1 LAAST
6 WQTKSDLF
14 KYPRISEQRRNMS
27 SGPPV
32 GELLPDAPPE
42 AGSLGTRI
50 MALAD
55 RLAEYS
61 ESRRGLTC
69 TYLSPAHRA
78 VAMHLRDWMQ
88 AAGMAVAIDP
98 VANVVGRY
106 AAADPD
112 AKTLIVGSHY
122 DTVRDAGKYDG
133 RLGIL
138 AALVVVEHLERAGV
152 RLPYHL
158 ELIAFSEEE
167 GVRFSKPFIGSSAVA
182 GRFDPAMLD
191 LRDAAGFALSELMQ
205 ESGLEPG
212 AIGAAARDPADL
224 LGYLEV
230 HIEQGPVLL
239 QADLPLGI
247 VTAIN
252 GGVRQVITV
261 TGTAG
266 HAGTVPMAM
275 RHDAAAAAAEIVLAV
290 ERRCA
295 QSPGLVG
302 TVGQLAVPNGAINVI
317 PGCCELSIDIRAG
330 DDATRDAA
338 VDDIHAE
345 IERVAGR
352 RGVEIVARETLR
364 TPAAS
369 CAPHLQAVL
378 AEAVARAG
386 APTHYLAS
394 GAGHDAL
401 MFGGVTDIGMLFV
414 RCGNGGISHNPLE
427 TVAAEDADIAARALL
442 EAMLI
447 LGESGNRVT
456 MKP

>member
-1 LAAST
+1 
-6 WQTKSDLF
+6 
-14 KYPRISEQRRNMS
+14 
-27 SGPPV
+27 
-32 GELLPDAPPE
+32 
-42 AGSLGTRI
+42 

-69 TYLSPAHRA
+69 TYLSAAHRA

-88 AAGMAVAIDP
+88 AAGMAVAIDA

-106 AAADPD
+106 PAADPG

-138 AALVVVEHLERAGV
+138 AALVVVEHLHQAGA
-152 RLPYHL
+152 RLPFHL

-191 LRDAAGFALSELMQ
+191 LRDAAGFSLAELMQ
-205 ESGLEPG
+205 ESGLDPG
-212 AIGAAARDPADL
+212 AIGNAARDPGDL

-239 QADLPLGI
+239 QAELPLGI

-252 GGVRQVITV
+252 GGVRQVIAV
-261 TGTAG
+261 SGTAG

-275 RHDAAAAAAEIVLAV
+275 RHDAATAAAEVVLAV

-302 TVGQLAVPNGAINVI
+302 TVGQLVVPNGAINVI
-317 PGCCELSIDIRAG
+317 PGFCELSLDVRAG

-338 VDDIHAE
+338 VDDIHNE
-345 IERVAGR
+345 IEQIARR
-352 RGVEIVARETLR
+352 RGVRITARETLR

-369 CAPHLQAVL
+369 CAPGLKAVL
-378 AEAVARAG
+378 ARAVVRAG
-386 APTHYLAS
+386 APVHYLAS

-401 MFGGVTDIGMLFV
+401 MFGGITDIGMLFV

-442 EAMLI
+442 DALLI
-447 LGESGNRVT
+447 LGESGER
-456 MKP
+456 